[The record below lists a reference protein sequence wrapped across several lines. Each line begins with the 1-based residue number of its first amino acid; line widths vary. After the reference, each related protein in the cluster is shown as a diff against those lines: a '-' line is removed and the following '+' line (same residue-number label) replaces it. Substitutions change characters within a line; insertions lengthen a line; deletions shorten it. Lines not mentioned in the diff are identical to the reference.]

1 MPDYPLLYSNRR
13 DYASINLGEMNKNA
27 CIQDEYGKKHKKR
40 KKILHNIHFR
50 CIIMQRKE
58 RKALRRHFLHMPEDA
73 WERQKSDFMV
83 EILNRLEYDC

>member
-1 MPDYPLLYSNRR
+1 MHVFR
-13 DYASINLGEMNKNA
+13 MNTVKN
-27 CIQDEYGKKHKKR
+27 IKTE
-40 KKILHNIHFR
+40 KKILHNIHFG

-83 EILNRLEYDC
+83 EILRRLE